1 MTHDPGLTPSTLL
14 EHAVRTA
21 AVAHHSQRRKGTDVP
36 YFSHPSAVALLLARA
51 GFDDDVILAAA
62 LLHDVLEDTALT
74 EEDLRREF
82 PEEVVAIVCAASER
96 KLDDQGNKRP
106 WIDRKRDHIQ
116 DIARAP
122 LAARAVVLADKLHNL
137 KSIAF
142 DLAEGQPTWDR
153 FNAPRDQVLQYHEE
167 MIEATVGGNDELRP
181 LASIARRLLGQLRD
195 GPPGQAEIAGH

>member
-1 MTHDPGLTPSTLL
+1 MTHDPGLTATTLL

-21 AVAHHSQRRKGTDVP
+21 AVAHHLQRRKGTDVP
-36 YFSHPSAVALLLARA
+36 YFSHPAAVALLLARA

-62 LLHDVLEDTALT
+62 LLHDVLEDTELT

-82 PEEVVAIVCAASER
+82 PEEVVVIVCAASER

-106 WIDRKRDHIQ
+106 WIDRKREHIA

-137 KSIAF
+137 QSIAF
-142 DLAEGQPTWDR
+142 DLAAGQSTWER

-167 MIEATVGGNDELRP
+167 MIEATASGSDELRS
-181 LASIARRLLGQLRD
+181 LASVARGLLGQLRG
-195 GPPGQAEIAGH
+195 GPPGEGQA